1 PRPAERA
8 GYLLAALELEG
19 HLDLGAVRLDLAV
32 LHLHV
37 LLHHLGDAQIPEAL
51 RGLTHGRGCGLLP
64 GFRAGPDQLDDLVD
78 ALGHCLLTFPPAPP
92 EGRLLLVGCLSRSA
106 FRRRSALAPPRAG
119 HDAAGQRLLQTRGRR
134 RPVIQT
140 LARERGP
147 PGARASLPAG
157 WRHTGRRTSV
167 LLPNSD
173 SMRST
178 ASTAVLLC
186 MSNTSSP
193 CSWRKR
199 FSPASTLRTPSSR
212 THEGSSAGVV
222 PQSPVSAAG
231 PKPHRQASG
240 MPWTLPLGE
249 SSLVLKSACASSHST
264 RSFLPCSR
272 QYRATAP
279 IEPTLSE

>member
-1 PRPAERA
+1 MARMKDEGCDAVVLGCTEIPLIMNDANSPLPTLDSTRLLARAALRRAAQRPGPAERA
-8 GYLLAALELEG
+8 GYLLSALELEG

-78 ALGHCLLTFPPAPP
+78 ALGHCLLTFPPPPP

-186 MSNTSSP
+186 TSNAGLSSTTSSDP
-193 CSWRKR
+193 RR
-199 FSPASTLRTPSSR
+199 R
-212 THEGSSAGVV
+212 
-222 PQSPVSAAG
+222 VSAIISM
-231 PKPHRQASG
+231 QS
-240 MPWTLPLGE
+240 
-249 SSLVLKSACASSHST
+249 CAS
-264 RSFLPCSR
+264 R
-272 QYRATAP
+272 
-279 IEPTLSE
+279 